1 MAIKQCVGVWSQG
14 RLRGENG
21 YKKLARHFGW
31 AFETIF
37 GSNEEVQEVIVL
49 EVMRG
54 LVVLVVAGWVE
65 WVTQIY

>member
-1 MAIKQCVGVWSQG
+1 MATKQCVGVWSQG
-14 RLRGENG
+14 RLRGKNG

-37 GSNEEVQEVIVL
+37 GSKEVQEVIVL

-54 LVVLVVAGWVE
+54 LVVVAGWVG
-65 WVTQIY
+65 